1 MKINTNALCGPGV
14 FVDAIDHMM
23 LRGCRSCCSYGW
35 IPTASDR
42 VLPSPDSCKVTLKG
56 ATRLSMAIFSGEE
69 YAFHSCK
76 DHNASGDDRCSVAGR
91 RLFHA
96 HQTTDAAM
104 VKPAPADRVFALPD
118 QGASTGNVVVT
129 RDIGAVG
136 SKCAIGVM
144 VDEQMAAH
152 LNTAESVT
160 FALKPG
166 RHLLTVT
173 GIDGPGLCSFNAT
186 KSALA
191 RRRSTEIF
199 VDADTTQKYRLS
211 FPAVESPPVIEPAF

>member
-1 MKINTNALCGPGV
+1 MHSTAAKITMRAAMVAVPLL
-14 FVDAIDHMM
+14 AA
-23 LRGCRSCCSYGW
+23 GCFM
-35 IPTASDR
+35 PTKQ
-42 VLPSPDSCKVTLKG
+42 P
-56 ATRLSMAIFSGEE
+56 
-69 YAFHSCK
+69 
-76 DHNASGDDRCSVAGR
+76 
-91 RLFHA
+91 
-96 HQTTDAAM
+96 DAAM

-118 QGASTGNVVVT
+118 QGTSTGNVVVT

-199 VDADTTQKYRLS
+199 VDADTTRKYRLS

>member
-1 MKINTNALCGPGV
+1 MKFT
-14 FVDAIDHMM
+14 
-23 LRGCRSCCSYGW
+23 
-35 IPTASDR
+35 
-42 VLPSPDSCKVTLKG
+42 
-56 ATRLSMAIFSGEE
+56 ATRIALRIAMAGIPLL
-69 YAFHSCK
+69 A
-76 DHNASGDDRCSVAGR
+76 AGC
-91 RLFHA
+91 FMPTK
-96 HQTTDAAM
+96 QPDAAM
-104 VKPAPADRVFALPD
+104 IRQAPADRIFALPD
-118 QGASTGNVVVT
+118 QGASTGNIVVT

-136 SKCAIGVM
+136 SKCALGVM

-173 GIDGPGLCSFNAT
+173 GLDGPGLCSFGAT

-199 VDADTTQKYRLS
+199 VDADVTRKYRLS
-211 FPAVESPPVIEPAF
+211 YPAVESPPVIEPAL